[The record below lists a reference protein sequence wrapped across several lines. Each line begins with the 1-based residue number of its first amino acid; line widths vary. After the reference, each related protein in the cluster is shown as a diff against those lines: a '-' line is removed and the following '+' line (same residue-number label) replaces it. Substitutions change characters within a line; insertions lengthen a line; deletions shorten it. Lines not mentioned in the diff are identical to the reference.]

1 MFGCGLMMPWRGQGD
16 YSGGSSDDERN
27 YGAGSRLHKY
37 RYSIDSSRFFLGF
50 FFLGGEGGG
59 GIVGVAVGVFSGK
72 GGGVTQW
79 GRCHLTAITA
89 RSVGSR
95 LGALVEVELDSLLFR
110 SKFLTL
116 MNCIS
121 HNVKHVISN
130 PIQNVKDYSSRSQLD

>member
-1 MFGCGLMMPWRGQGD
+1 MFGGGLMMPWRGQGD

-37 RYSIDSSRFFLGF
+37 WCSIDSGRFFSWF
-50 FFLGGEGGG
+50 WGGWWGL
-59 GIVGVAVGVFSGK
+59 VGK
-72 GGGVTQW
+72 GG
-79 GRCHLTAITA
+79 
-89 RSVGSR
+89 SVGSR
-95 LGALVEVELDSLLFR
+95 LGVLVEVALDSLLFR